1 MCFQVHFR
9 IDIMLSDRRENVRL
23 QELIGEAWIKI
34 KMSGHGDAF

>member
-1 MCFQVHFR
+1 MEKLCVFKSTF
-9 IDIMLSDRRENVRL
+9 SDHRENVRL